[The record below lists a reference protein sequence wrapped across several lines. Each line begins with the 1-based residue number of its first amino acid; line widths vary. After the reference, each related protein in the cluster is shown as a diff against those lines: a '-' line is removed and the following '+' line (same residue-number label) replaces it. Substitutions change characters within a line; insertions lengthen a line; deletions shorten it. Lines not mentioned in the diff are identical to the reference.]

1 MTEGAGNPVGQ
12 WLPGEGGEA
21 GCRRGGEALGR
32 VREVRREEEER
43 EGGREG
49 GLEEEDNP
57 PVKLTSVPGS

>member
-21 GCRRGGEALGR
+21 GCGRGGEALGR

-43 EGGREG
+43 EGG
-49 GLEEEDNP
+49 LEEEGNP
-57 PVKLTSVPGS
+57 PVKFTSVPGS